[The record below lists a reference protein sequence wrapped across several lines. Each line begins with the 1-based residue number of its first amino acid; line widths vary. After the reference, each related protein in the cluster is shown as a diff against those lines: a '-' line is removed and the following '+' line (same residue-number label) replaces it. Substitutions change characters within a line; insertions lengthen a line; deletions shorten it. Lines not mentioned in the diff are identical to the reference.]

1 MFGLTPFNRNALRLN
16 ETDPFRNLID
26 EVLGDAMLPIRSL
39 RNDTFKID
47 VREEGDAFMID
58 ADLPGFAKEDIAISY
73 EDGDLAIEVKKDEE
87 KNDEQKTYIHRERRL
102 CHMRRTLRLGD
113 LDPEG
118 IDATLK
124 DGILSITAK
133 KAQVI
138 NNTKQIQIK

>member
-1 MFGLTPFNRNALRLN
+1 MFGLTPINRNALRLN

-39 RNDTFKID
+39 RHDTFKID

-87 KNDEQKTYIHRERRL
+87 KTVDHGVGVSFIYWIL
-102 CHMRRTLRLGD
+102 CYLYFPYSVN
-113 LDPEG
+113 PEL
-118 IDATLK
+118 TPMYE
-124 DGILSITAK
+124 
-133 KAQVI
+133 
-138 NNTKQIQIK
+138 